1 MQKGFE
7 RTGEG
12 AKMKA
17 LVAFFSAS
25 RITREVALA
34 LAEVA
39 DAKLYEIIPAVPYSK
54 EDLDWRDEQSR
65 STLECKDKA
74 SRPQIAKDI
83 EISSYD
89 IIFIGFPIWWYSAP
103 QIIFTFL
110 ESHDFKGKVIVPF
123 CTSGGSDLS
132 NAPRD
137 MQNCAPNAVF
147 KEGRRFNF
155 GTSKAKLKKWLE
167 SLEV

>member
-1 MQKGFE
+1 
-7 RTGEG
+7 
-12 AKMKA
+12 MKA

-25 RITREVALA
+25 GITREIALA

-39 DAKLYEIIPAVPYSK
+39 DAKLYEIIPAEPYSQA
-54 EDLDWRDEQSR
+54 DLDWRDEQSR
-65 STLECKDKA
+65 STKECKDKA
-74 SRPQIAKDI
+74 SRPQIAKSI

-89 IIFIGFPIWWYSAP
+89 TIFIGFPIWWYSAP

-110 ESHDFKGKVIVPF
+110 ESHDFSGKTIVPF

-137 MQNCAPNAVF
+137 MAKCAPNAIF

-167 SLEV
+167 GLGIA